1 MNVCFISSNGINY
14 ILYWRLFW
22 LDGPKILCKLLERG
36 KKNEGK
42 LPYTYFW
49 VVALFPRSPTT
60 LFGLCVQVISLD
72 PLHIFQF
79 GFQLDFYHTT
89 MWFCTAQ
96 NENAALQFHLFWAPV
111 LNKHILILEK
121 INICSREF
129 YVGVRN
135 GLEQISCNSIIT
147 EVGSLRVTNCS
158 FPVSLCLALQKGN
171 CCLLHYD

>member
-1 MNVCFISSNGINY
+1 MPFNFETTGFHVNKLHYLNLFMNVCFISSNGINY

-22 LDGPKILCKLLERG
+22 LDGPKILCKVLERG
-36 KKNEGK
+36 KKNEEK

-96 NENAALQFHLFWAPV
+96 IENAALQFHLFWTPV

-121 INICSREF
+121 
-129 YVGVRN
+129 
-135 GLEQISCNSIIT
+135 LISAPENFML
-147 EVGSLRVTNCS
+147 VWGMVWNK
-158 FPVSLCLALQKGN
+158 LAVIV
-171 CCLLHYD
+171 